1 LPVPVAPTITTSR
14 VLVSALLLEPE
25 QQQPPPPPPR
35 PLPPSF
41 SILSRR
47 GRFRGAT
54 AAAAI
59 GARTTLPILLVRK
72 LI

>member
-25 QQQPPPPPPR
+25 QQQPPPPPR